1 MSERIGLFADIH
13 SNVEAL
19 DACLQRAF
27 ELGVT
32 RMVFL
37 GDLVGYNAD
46 PAAVVDR
53 VSDFVSSGQAIAVM
67 GNHDQAMFTDH
78 SRLMN
83 PVAWTANEWTR
94 NQLNQSQ
101 IDFLRQLPLMVKDDD
116 VCYVHA
122 SAYEPESWRYVNN
135 DVSAWQCAEY
145 SGETYTFVGHE
156 HDPMLFYQTEI
167 GKLRRFKPH
176 PGKEVPMLSHRRW
189 VAVVGSVGQPRDG
202 KPEACFA
209 IFDPREQHTSFQR
222 VPYDCY
228 SAAEKVRRAG
238 LPEILADRLIT
249 AD

>member
-101 IDFLRQLPLMVKDDD
+101 IDFLRQLPLIVKESD

-176 PGKEVPMLSHRRW
+176 PGKEVPMPSHRRW

>member
-13 SNVEAL
+13 SNLEAL
-19 DACLQRAF
+19 EACLERAG

-53 VSDFVSSGQAIAVM
+53 IASLVASGQAVAVM

-83 PVAWTANEWTR
+83 PAAWAATEWSRT
-94 NQLNQSQ
+94 QLNTQQ
-101 IDFLRQLPLMVKDDD
+101 LGFLKQLPLVLKDGDA
-116 VCYVHA
+116 CYVHA
-122 SAYEPESWRYVNN
+122 SAYQPESWRYVNN
-135 DVSAWQCAEY
+135 DVSAWQCAEH
-145 SGETYTFVGHE
+145 SGEIYTFVGHE

-167 GKLRRFKPH
+167 GKLRRFKPYA
-176 PGKEVPMLSHRRW
+176 GKEVPMPSHRRW

-202 KPEACFA
+202 LPQACFA
-209 IFDPREQHTSFQR
+209 VFDPREQHMSFQR
-222 VPYDCY
+222 VPYDY
-228 SAAEKVRRAG
+228 YTAAEKVRRAG
-238 LPEILADRLIT
+238 LPDSLADRLLT